1 MNEQFLKR
9 LKSFGW
15 RFLAYMI
22 AIALA
27 WLADNIGL
35 LELNPTLTAIVG
47 LILGE
52 CSKLW
57 ANYQESL
64 GKSYFGRVKK

>member
-1 MNEQFLKR
+1 MNEQFVKR

-15 RFLAYMI
+15 RFVACVV
-22 AIALA
+22 AVALA

-35 LELNPTLTAIVG
+35 LQFNPAITAVLG

-52 CSKLW
+52 ASKAW
-57 ANYQESL
+57 ATFMDTQ
-64 GKSYFGRVKK
+64 GKTYFGFRK